1 MNANTP
7 ITLPFTSFSTGGQNG
22 RVNLTPAASAGGAID
37 SFPAYTHQIAVENNF
52 EDDMLRGNWESNPL
66 TKAFFS
72 PTNIKTIQNS
82 IRKEVFNQSK
92 PKGYVIDE
100 QSVDELKIIMR
111 GMYYQYA
118 RNLPTGISEQ
128 VNDLNKKVLDW
139 SVPHILSAVD
149 HYYYYLNDIS
159 HLPVPMQQ
167 PQSMSSAGSKSL
179 PLNPYM

>member
-1 MNANTP
+1 MSLA
-7 ITLPFTSFSTGGQNG
+7 LPFTRNFPQNG
-22 RVNLTPAASAGGAID
+22 RINLNATAPSTSASAGNSSLD
-37 SFPAYTHQIAVENNF
+37 SFPGYTHQTKVENNF
-52 EDDMLRGNWESNPL
+52 QDDMLRGNWEANPL
-66 TKAFFS
+66 NTAFFS
-72 PTNIKTIQNS
+72 KENIQTIQNT

-100 QSVDELKIIMR
+100 QSIDELKIIMR

-118 RNLPTGISEQ
+118 RNMPIGIAEQ
-128 VNDLNKKVLDW
+128 VEDLNKKVVDW

-159 HLPVPMQQ
+159 HMPIPMQS
-167 PQSMSSAGSKSL
+167 PQNISSAGTKSL

>member
-1 MNANTP
+1 MSNVP
-7 ITLPFTSFSTGGQNG
+7 ISLPFTSFSKGSQNG
-22 RVNLTPAASAGGAID
+22 RVNLTPAASAGGSID
-37 SFPAYTHQIAVENNF
+37 SFPAYTHQTKVENNF
-52 EDDMLRGNWESNPL
+52 EDDMLRGNWESNIL

-72 PTNIKTIQNS
+72 SNNINTIQNS

-118 RNLPTGISEQ
+118 RNMPNNIAEQ
-128 VNDLNKKVLDW
+128 VDDLNKKVIDW

-149 HYYYYLNDIS
+149 HYYFYLNDIS

>member
-1 MNANTP
+1 MSGP
-7 ITLPFTSFSTGGQNG
+7 ITLPFTNINSGGQNG
-22 RVNLTPAASAGGAID
+22 RVNLSSPPSAGGGSID
-37 SFPAYTHQIAVENNF
+37 NFPAYAHQTKVETSF
-52 EDDMLRGNWESNPL
+52 EDDMLRGNWESNTL

-72 PTNIKTIQNS
+72 PANIKTIQNS
-82 IRKEVFNQSK
+82 IRSEVFNQSK

-118 RNLPTGISEQ
+118 RNLPTNIAEQ
-128 VNDLNKKVLDW
+128 VADLNKKVVDW

-149 HYYYYLNDIS
+149 HYYFYLNDIS
-159 HLPVPMQQ
+159 HMPVPMEK
-167 PQSMSSAGSKSL
+167 PQNVSSAGVKSL

>member
-22 RVNLTPAASAGGAID
+22 RVNLTPSAGGAID
-37 SFPAYTHQIAVENNF
+37 SFPAYTHQTTVENNF